1 MTRGHYES
9 ISDRP
14 TPETDQFRSDIVGMR
29 VEKQRDKA
37 VTWAQRFERQRDE
50 AIENLAIER
59 ERADDAELKWKQAT
73 EALALAHKR
82 NSRRRK
88 LAKRRMDFIY
98 DDLKESKKEIRRMVN
113 VLFEMLDCHSLSDEA
128 HNVIRSLIEKVT
140 GFKP

>member
-1 MTRGHYES
+1 MTRGQNEL

-37 VTWAQRFERQRDE
+37 VTWAKRLERQRDE

-59 ERADDAELKWKQAT
+59 GRADDAVLKWKQAT

-82 NSRRRK
+82 NARRRK
-88 LAKRRMDFIY
+88 LAKGRMDFIY
-98 DDLKESKKEIRRMVN
+98 EDLKESKKEIRRMVN
-113 VLFEMLDCHSLSDEA
+113 ILFELLDCHSLGDEA
-128 HNVIRSLIEKVT
+128 HNFIRSAIEKAT